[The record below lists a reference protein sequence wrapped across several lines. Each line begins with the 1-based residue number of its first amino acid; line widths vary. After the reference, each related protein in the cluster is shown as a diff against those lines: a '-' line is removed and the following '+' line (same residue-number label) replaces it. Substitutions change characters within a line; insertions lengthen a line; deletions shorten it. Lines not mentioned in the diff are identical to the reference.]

1 MFALLL
7 LCCLR
12 LAAQSI
18 EVYSEFARL
27 DRPSGL
33 WERREII
40 SPAVARNGY
49 STFQVVVNAKEG
61 ASYFLF
67 CETNPDHLVDARLY
81 KVGSGGQALDPVR
94 SPNFGVIP
102 DGETSRRYLL
112 DVWVPP
118 DAEPGRRV
126 RLELQLK
133 VGDWIVYPM
142 ELRIQK
148 AAVPLRPGGAPASLD
163 QVLRRNRAQDQALED
178 LLQLPEVWF
187 LTAQHIANS
196 WTEHSPLS
204 AANDDEWYLKVRNL
218 LYQRANRR

>member
-7 LCCLR
+7 LCCPGLS
-12 LAAQSI
+12 AQSI

-27 DRPSGL
+27 DRSSEL
-33 WERREII
+33 MERREII
-40 SPAVARNGY
+40 SPAMARNGY
-49 STFQVVVNAKEG
+49 STFQVVVNARKG

-67 CETNPDHLVDARLY
+67 CETNPEQIVDARLY
-81 KVGSGGQALDPVR
+81 KVGPDVQALSPVR

-102 DGETSRRYLL
+102 DGETSRQYLL
-112 DVWVPP
+112 DVWIPP

-148 AAVPLRPGGAPASLD
+148 ATIPLLRGEAPVSLD

-178 LLQLPEVWF
+178 ALQLPEVWF

-204 AANDDEWYLKVRNL
+204 SANDDEWYLKVRNL